1 MAAYT
6 TLKMVPADH
15 QALQALLQ
23 FMARRIDM
31 AGFRAVLLAQGRK
44 VEKIPDDEL
53 VTDMAGLLINAVG

>member
-6 TLKMVPADH
+6 TLKLVPADH

-31 AGFRAVLLAQGRK
+31 AGFRAVLLSQGRR
-44 VEKIPDDEL
+44 VENIPDEDL
-53 VTDMAGLLINAVG
+53 VADMAGLLLNAVG

>member
-23 FMARRIDM
+23 FLAGRIDI
-31 AGFRAVLLAQGRK
+31 AGFRVVLLSQGRR
-44 VEKIPDDEL
+44 VENIPDDRL
-53 VTDMAGLLINAVG
+53 VADMAGLLLNAVA